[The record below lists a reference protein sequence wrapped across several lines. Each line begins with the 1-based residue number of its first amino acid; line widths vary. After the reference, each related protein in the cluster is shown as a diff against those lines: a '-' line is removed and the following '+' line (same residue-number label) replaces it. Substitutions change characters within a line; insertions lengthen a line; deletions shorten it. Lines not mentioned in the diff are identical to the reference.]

1 MKHRKGGRND
11 QIDID
16 YVMKNDKE
24 MMRIFEKETLAKANQ
39 VDSRNQIR
47 MKEQKNIMQRIC
59 TMQD

>member
-1 MKHRKGGRND
+1 
-11 QIDID
+11 
-16 YVMKNDKE
+16 MKNDKE